1 MSAGGCVEAT
11 FRRTGRILHLHFPN
25 GELIRT
31 TPEHP
36 FYVAGKGWTPAG
48 SLKAGDR
55 LLTLLGDSVPL
66 SEVYDT
72 GAWEVV
78 YNLRVA
84 DHRTYF
90 VGDTTWSFAAWAHN
104 LDCTEVDKIIRTVFA
119 DEGLTP
125 NGLNSRQGSKKV
137 GNRADWANRTYLVQ
151 HLVEKIHQ
159 LYSNTYSDT
168 DVQRVAEVAATRM
181 LQAAQR
187 NPQTATFIPQHH
199 ETFRPSPS
207 LTVPP
212 ALSAIAHRQY
222 VLTRS
227 TLNGTNTFTPI
238 RVNLND
244 GGWDVR
250 LTKALGSGKVVGVY
264 LLRSPNG
271 AIYKVGKATDLVGRL
286 ERYASDWVAR
296 GIQVWAEVYNLH
308 GLGLGSRGLLDPEM
322 VLRGRV
328 REDGW
333 DLSPESGAADG
344 TWKQI
349 ADPGTNGWYATL
361 SN

>member
-1 MSAGGCVEAT
+1 
-11 FRRTGRILHLHFPN
+11 
-25 GELIRT
+25 
-31 TPEHP
+31 
-36 FYVAGKGWTPAG
+36 
-48 SLKAGDR
+48 
-55 LLTLLGDSVPL
+55 
-66 SEVYDT
+66 
-72 GAWEVV
+72 VV
-78 YNLRVA
+78 SNLRVA
-84 DHRTYF
+84 DHRTDF
-90 VGDTTWSFAAWAHN
+90 VGDDTWSFAVWVHN

-125 NGLNSRQGSKKV
+125 NGLNSRQGGKKV
-137 GNRADWANRTYLVQ
+137 GNRAEWANRTYLVQ

-159 LYSNTYSDT
+159 LYSNTYSDN

-227 TLNGTNTFTPI
+227 TLTGTDTFTPI

-296 GIQVWAEVYNLH
+296 GIQVWAEVSNLH

-322 VLRGRV
+322 VLRGAIV
-328 REDGW
+328 KADGW

-344 TWKQI
+344 DWRDAKDTREQ
-349 ADPGTNGWYATL
+349 PFNGWRAGPL
-361 SN
+361 D

>member
-1 MSAGGCVEAT
+1 V
-11 FRRTGRILHLHFPN
+11 
-25 GELIRT
+25 
-31 TPEHP
+31 
-36 FYVAGKGWTPAG
+36 
-48 SLKAGDR
+48 
-55 LLTLLGDSVPL
+55 
-66 SEVYDT
+66 
-72 GAWEVV
+72 
-78 YNLRVA
+78 
-84 DHRTYF
+84 
-90 VGDTTWSFAAWAHN
+90 HN

-125 NGLNSRQGSKKV
+125 NGLNSRQGGKKV
-137 GNRADWANRTYLVQ
+137 GNRAEWANRTYLVQ

-159 LYSNTYSDT
+159 LYSNTYSDN

-227 TLNGTNTFTPI
+227 TLTGTDTFTPI

-296 GIQVWAEVYNLH
+296 GIQVWAEVSNLH

-322 VLRGRV
+322 VLRGAIV
-328 REDGW
+328 KADGW

-344 TWKQI
+344 DWRDAKDTREQ
-349 ADPGTNGWYATL
+349 PFNGWRAGPL
-361 SN
+361 D